1 MMYCQL
7 VSGLPFE
14 SPKTTSGKFDLL
26 REGRM
31 RQVVISSAV
40 RTAIGNFLGGLS
52 AFSATEL
59 GGKVIEE
66 AVKRSKIRKEDVD
79 EVIMGNVLPFG
90 LGQNPARQAM
100 IKAGLPMSGGAI
112 TVNKVCGSGLKAVM
126 LAAQAIAAGDADVIV
141 AGGMESMTR
150 TPYYL
155 ENARTGYRL
164 WDGKLVDGMVH
175 DGLWDVVND
184 YHMGYTAEIQSKK
197 FNISRE
203 EQDRF
208 AYESNLRAIEAIRN
222 GTFKQEILP
231 ISVPSKKGDP
241 VLFDTD
247 EGPRDTDLKSMA
259 RLKSVFK
266 EGGVVTAGNSSKISD
281 GASALVVMSDE
292 KARALG
298 VKPTVRVGAQAATG
312 VELEDV
318 LVAPIQSIPKV
329 LKKAGLSLKDI
340 DLFEINEAFS
350 ATTVAVIKTLGIDRE
365 RVNVH
370 GGAVAL
376 GHPIGASGAR
386 ILTTLL
392 YAMKEKGAKR
402 GMASL
407 CLGGAEAVSLIVELV

>member
-1 MMYCQL
+1 
-7 VSGLPFE
+7 
-14 SPKTTSGKFDLL
+14 
-26 REGRM
+26 M
-31 RQVVISSAV
+31 RRVVITSAV
-40 RTAIGNFLGGLS
+40 RTPIGNFLGGLS
-52 AFSATEL
+52 GFSATEL
-59 GGKVIEE
+59 GALAIEE
-66 AVKRSKIRKEDVD
+66 AIRRSAIRKADVD

-112 TVNKVCGSGLKAVM
+112 TVNKVCGSGLKTVM
-126 LAAQAIAAGDADVIV
+126 LAAQAILCGDADVIV
-141 AGGMESMTR
+141 AGGMESMSR

-184 YHMGYTAEIQSKK
+184 YHMGFTAEIQAKK

-208 AYESNLRAIEAIRN
+208 ALESNLRAVQAAKGGRFRE
-222 GTFKQEILP
+222 EIVP
-231 ISVPSKKGDP
+231 VSIPSKKGP
-241 VLFDTD
+241 PSLLETD
-247 EGPRDTDLKSMA
+247 EGPRETDLGSLAK
-259 RLKSVFK
+259 LKPAFREDGS
-266 EGGVVTAGNSSKISD
+266 VTAGNSSKISD
-281 GASALVVMSDE
+281 GASALVLMSEE
-292 KARALG
+292 KAKALG
-298 VKPTVRVGAQAATG
+298 AKPLSLVLAQGAAG

-329 LKKAGLSLKDI
+329 LKKAGLSLNEI
-340 DLFEINEAFS
+340 DLFEVNEAF
-350 ATTVAVIKTLGIDRE
+350 AVTTLAVMKALGIDRE
-365 RVNVH
+365 RVNVR

-386 ILTTLL
+386 VLTTLL
-392 YAMKEKGAKR
+392 YAMRERGAKR

-407 CLGGAEAVSLIVELV
+407 CLGGGEAVSLIIENIR

>member
-1 MMYCQL
+1 L
-7 VSGLPFE
+7 
-14 SPKTTSGKFDLL
+14 T
-26 REGRM
+26 RE
-31 RQVVISSAV
+31 VVITSAV
-40 RTAIGNFLGGLS
+40 RTPIGNFLGALS
-52 AFSATEL
+52 SFSATEL

-66 AVKRSKIRKEDVD
+66 AVKRSKIRKEEVD

-100 IKAGLPMSGGAI
+100 IKSGLPMAGGAI

-126 LAAQAIAAGDADVIV
+126 LASQVIMAGDAEVVV
-141 AGGMESMTR
+141 AGGMENMSR
-150 TPYYL
+150 VPYYL

-175 DGLWDVVND
+175 DGLWDIVND
-184 YHMGYTAEIQSKK
+184 YHMGFTAEIQSVK
-197 FNISRE
+197 FKITRD

-208 AYESNLRAIEAIRN
+208 AHESNQKAMKAIRE
-222 GTFKQEILP
+222 GKFREEIFP
-231 ISVPSKKGDP
+231 ISLPSKKGEP
-241 VLFDTD
+241 TLFDTD
-247 EGPRDTDLKSMA
+247 EGPRDTDLQALGK
-259 RLKSVFK
+259 LKSVFK

-281 GASALVVMSDE
+281 GASALLLMSRE
-292 KARALG
+292 KAQALG
-298 VKPTVRVGAQAATG
+298 VKPLAKVGAQAAAG

-318 LVAPIQSIPKV
+318 LVAPIQSIPKA
-329 LKKAGLSLKDI
+329 LKKAGLTLKEI

-350 ATTVAVIKTLGIDRE
+350 ATTLAVIKALGIDRE
-365 RVNVH
+365 RVNIN

-392 YAMKEKGAKR
+392 YAMKDRGVRR

-407 CLGGAEAVSLIVELV
+407 CLGGAEAVSLIVENI

>member
-1 MMYCQL
+1 M
-7 VSGLPFE
+7 
-14 SPKTTSGKFDLL
+14 T
-26 REGRM
+26 RE
-31 RQVVISSAV
+31 VIITSAV
-40 RTAIGNFLGGLS
+40 RTPIGNFLGALS
-52 AFSATEL
+52 SFSATEL

-66 AVKRSKIRKEDVD
+66 AIKRSQIRKEDID

-100 IKAGLPMSGGAI
+100 IKAGLPMAGGAI

-126 LAAQAIAAGDADVIV
+126 LAAQVIQAGDAEVIV
-141 AGGMESMTR
+141 AGGMESMSR
-150 TPYYL
+150 VPYYL

-184 YHMGYTAEIQSKK
+184 YHMGFTAEIQSMK

-203 EQDRF
+203 EQDQF
-208 AYESNLRAIEAIRN
+208 AYESNQKAMKAIRE
-222 GTFKQEILP
+222 GKFKEEILP
-231 ISVPSKKGDP
+231 ISLPSKKGEP
-241 VLFDTD
+241 TLFDTD
-247 EGPRDTDLKSMA
+247 EGPRDTDLQALLK
-259 RLKSVFK
+259 LKSVFK

-281 GASALVVMSDE
+281 GASALVLMSLE
-292 KARALG
+292 EAKRLG
-298 VKPTVRVGAQAATG
+298 VKPIAKVGAQAAAG

-329 LKKAGLSLKDI
+329 LKKAGLTLEEI

-350 ATTVAVIKTLGIDRE
+350 ATTVAIIKTLGIDRE
-365 RVNVH
+365 KVNVK

-392 YAMKEKGAKR
+392 YAMKERGANR

-407 CLGGAEAVSLIVELV
+407 CLGGAEAVSLIVERIDSL

>member
-1 MMYCQL
+1 M
-7 VSGLPFE
+7 
-14 SPKTTSGKFDLL
+14 
-26 REGRM
+26 RE
-31 RQVVISSAV
+31 VVITSAV
-40 RTAIGNFLGGLS
+40 RTATGNFLGALS

-59 GGKVIEE
+59 GGRVIEE
-66 AVKRSKIRKEDVD
+66 AIRRSRIDKKDVD

-100 IKAGLPMSGGAI
+100 IKAGLPMAGGAI

-126 LAAQAIAAGDADVIV
+126 LAAQAIMVGDADVIV
-141 AGGMESMTR
+141 AGGMESMSR
-150 TPYYL
+150 APYYL
-155 ENARTGYRL
+155 DNARTGYRL

-197 FNISRE
+197 FNVSRE
-203 EQDRF
+203 DQDQF
-208 AYESNLRAIEAIRN
+208 AYESNLKAMKAIRE
-222 GTFKQEILP
+222 GRLKEEILP
-231 ISVPSKKGDP
+231 IAIPSKKGEP
-241 VLFDTD
+241 TVFEID
-247 EGPRDTDLKSMA
+247 EGPRDPDMQSLSKLKP
-259 RLKSVFK
+259 VFK

-281 GASALVVMSDE
+281 GASALVVMSKE
-292 KARALG
+292 KAQFLG
-298 VKPTVRVGAQAATG
+298 IKPMAKVGAQAAAG

-340 DLFEINEAFS
+340 DLFEINEAFA
-350 ATTVAVIKTLGIDRE
+350 ATTVAIIKTLGIDKDK
-365 RVNVH
+365 VNVN

-386 ILTTLL
+386 VLTTLL
-392 YAMKEKGAKR
+392 YAMKERGAKR

-407 CLGGAEAVSLIVELV
+407 CLGGAEAVSLIVEKL

>member
-1 MMYCQL
+1 M
-7 VSGLPFE
+7 
-14 SPKTTSGKFDLL
+14 
-26 REGRM
+26 RE
-31 RQVVISSAV
+31 VVITSAV

-52 AFSATEL
+52 SLSATEL

-79 EVIMGNVLPFG
+79 EVIMGNVLPCG

-112 TVNKVCGSGLKAVM
+112 TVNKVCGSGLKALM
-126 LAAQAIAAGDADVIV
+126 LAAQAIVAGDAEVIV
-141 AGGMESMTR
+141 AGGMESMSR

-197 FNISRE
+197 FDISRQ
-203 EQDRF
+203 EQDQF
-208 AYESNLRAIEAIRN
+208 AYESNVKAMKATQE
-222 GTFKQEILP
+222 GKFMQEILSIP
-231 ISVPSKKGDP
+231 IHSRKGEP
-241 VLFDTD
+241 VIFNTD

-281 GASALVVMSDE
+281 GASALVVMSKE

-298 VKPTVRVGAQAATG
+298 VEPMAKVGAQAAVG

-329 LKKAGLSLKDI
+329 LKKAGLSMTDI

-350 ATTVAVIKTLGIDRE
+350 ATTVAVIKTLGIDKDK
-365 RVNVH
+365 VNVR
-370 GGAVAL
+370 GGAIAL

-392 YAMKEKGAKR
+392 YAMRERGAKR

-407 CLGGAEAVSLIVELV
+407 CLGGAEAVSLIVEQI

>member
-1 MMYCQL
+1 M
-7 VSGLPFE
+7 
-14 SPKTTSGKFDLL
+14 
-26 REGRM
+26 RE
-31 RQVVISSAV
+31 VVITSAV
-40 RTAIGNFLGGLS
+40 RTAVGNFLGALS
-52 AFSATEL
+52 SFSATEL

-66 AVKRSKIRKEDVD
+66 AVRRSKIQKQDVD

-126 LAAQAIAAGDADVIV
+126 LAAQVIGAGDAEVIV
-141 AGGMESMTR
+141 AGGMESMSR

-184 YHMGYTAEIQSKK
+184 YHMGYTAEIQSVK
-197 FNISRE
+197 FNVSRE
-203 EQDRF
+203 EQDQF
-208 AYESNLRAIEAIRN
+208 AHESNVRAMKAIRE
-222 GTFKQEILP
+222 GTFRDEILP
-231 ISVPSKKGDP
+231 VSIPSKKGEP
-241 VLFDTD
+241 VLFNTD
-247 EGPRDTDLKSMA
+247 EGPRDTDLQSMA
-259 RLKSVFK
+259 KLKSVFK
-266 EGGVVTAGNSSKISD
+266 KDGAVTAANSSKISD
-281 GASALVVMSDE
+281 GASALVVMSNE

-298 VKPTVRVGAQAATG
+298 ITPLAKVGAQAGAG

-318 LVAPIQSIPKV
+318 LVAPIQSIPKC
-329 LKKAGLSLKDI
+329 LKKAGLTIQDI

-350 ATTVAVIKTLGIDRE
+350 STTVAIFKTLGIARDK
-365 RVNVH
+365 VNVH
-370 GGAVAL
+370 GGAVAI

-386 ILTTLL
+386 VLTTLL
-392 YAMKEKGAKR
+392 YAMRQRGAKR

-407 CLGGAEAVSLIVELV
+407 CLGGAEAVSLIVEQM

>member
-1 MMYCQL
+1 MT
-7 VSGLPFE
+7 E
-14 SPKTTSGKFDLL
+14 
-26 REGRM
+26 
-31 RQVVISSAV
+31 VVITSAV
-40 RTAIGNFLGGLS
+40 RTAIGNFFGALS
-52 AFSATEL
+52 PFTATEL

-66 AVKRSKIRKEDVD
+66 AVRRSNIQKKDVD

-126 LAAQAIAAGDADVIV
+126 LAAQVILAGDAEVIV
-141 AGGMESMTR
+141 AGGMENMSR
-150 TPYYL
+150 APYYL

-184 YHMGYTAEIQSKK
+184 YHMGYTAEIQSVK
-197 FNISRE
+197 FGIGRE
-203 EQDRF
+203 EQDQF
-208 AYESNLRAIEAIRN
+208 AHESNLRSMKAIRE
-222 GTFKQEILP
+222 GKFKEEIFPLS
-231 ISVPSKKGDP
+231 IPSKKGEP
-241 VLFDTD
+241 TAFDMD
-247 EGPRDTDLKSMA
+247 EGPRETDLKSMA
-259 RLKSVFK
+259 KLKSVFK
-266 EGGVVTAGNSSKISD
+266 EGGVVTAANSSKISD
-281 GASALVVMSDE
+281 GASALVLMSKE
-292 KARALG
+292 KALAFG
-298 VKPTVRVGAQAATG
+298 IKPMARVGAQAEAG

-318 LVAPIQSIPKV
+318 LVAPIQSIPKC

-350 ATTVAVIKTLGIDRE
+350 ATTVAIFKTLGIERE
-365 RVNVH
+365 KVNVH
-370 GGAVAL
+370 GGAVAI

-392 YAMKEKGAKR
+392 YAMKDRGAKR

-407 CLGGAEAVSLIVELV
+407 CLGGAEAVSLIVEQV